1 MSFSK
6 TENASG
12 NLPFLGGSSNTL
24 PVWNDE
30 ARQAD
35 RLAAVILAL
44 LIASFIFFVTR
55 GITSI
60 PAPLPAEA
68 LLLRKAGSISPL
80 LDWSLRAVAG
90 IFGVGITQA
99 RGFSLTMASLSLVAV
114 YSIGRKLHSRAAGL
128 LACFALVFD
137 ANFFQTARTLRPET
151 PAVAFALFGFYLFMR
166 SQATEHKIRKWGWG
180 IGGGLLAFGAGM
192 FDPCGWYVLVAALMW
207 AVVQRGDVLR
217 SVSWWCFVIGI
228 GLIGIPYGIHVWRH
242 FDPII
247 AAWQTDG
254 PTLYPFQSDGL
265 VGNLVAERFRYAQW
279 RAGLLLLPTPDSFAV
294 QMFQAL
300 TAGAILYLGIRTART
315 TYRMVSHW
323 RFVTDLRKQFGGM
336 PSPHEL
342 EELYESGEMTLPR
355 TGTLESWMFEKGG
368 LFRRVSLLVQEI
380 EKDTRPITH
389 WIDALGA
396 PSHPDWRVPR
406 TGLLMAVLVAVA
418 LPALLDG
425 HKSPEGLTF
434 LTTWFALC
442 IGVMLTDGFRWAVAQ
457 RRRSARRVLR
467 GLGLLLVVLVLCI
480 ISFGSSSRAVWRFY
494 RWTKTFE
501 PAPYAELA
509 STLVRVVPPNV
520 RIVAGDVHW
529 LTFHDRA
536 SFSTFAEESRRS
548 GSPSTEPA
556 VFIFDRNTPPSQYRK
571 PENAKLI
578 AEMTN
583 TLYGKV
589 EVYYRGNDE
598 TVKAR
603 ETERYYFTADPDRG
617 FGRAG
622 YYSEKQRQLATVVWL
637 AGPSELERLARAQVM
652 GPRPPQTQRDGNRV
666 GLRIVTDVSSSNTR
680 IRLPMPQLK
689 PNTMYRLQTALR
701 VTEGGGIIGPRDRT
715 GLWLADPIACGPSQ
729 QYVPIDIVFTTNAR
743 GDGELAVG
751 NRRNQ
756 PAASLMYLSQVEL
769 REIGPKP

>member
-55 GITSI
+55 GITSL

-68 LLLRKAGSISPL
+68 LLLRKASPISPL

-99 RGFSLTMASLSLVAV
+99 RWFSLTMASLSLVAV

-128 LACFALVFD
+128 FACFALVFD

-151 PAVAFALFGFYLFMR
+151 PAVAFAMFGFYLYMR
-166 SQATEHKIRKWGWG
+166 SQATEHKVRKWIWG
-180 IGGGLLAFGAGM
+180 VGGGVLAFGAGM
-192 FDPCGWYVLVAALMW
+192 YDPCGWYVLAAALLW

-217 SVSWWCFVIGI
+217 SVSWWCFVIGASAI
-228 GLIGIPYGIHVWRH
+228 GLPYGFYVWRH
-242 FDPII
+242 FAEITG
-247 AAWQTDG
+247 AWQADG
-254 PTLYPFQSDGL
+254 WILYPFQSGSIL
-265 VGNLVAERFRYAQW
+265 GNLMAERYRYAQW
-279 RAGLLLLPTPDSFAV
+279 RTGLLLLPTPDSLAV
-294 QMFQAL
+294 QMFQVLTGSAL
-300 TAGAILYLGIRTART
+300 LYLTIRTVRT

-323 RFVTDLRKQFGGM
+323 RLVTAIRRQFGGM
-336 PSPHEL
+336 PAPHQL
-342 EELYESGEMTLPR
+342 EELYESGEVTLPK

-368 LFRRVSLLVQEI
+368 IFRRVSLIVQEI

-406 TGLLMAVLVAVA
+406 TGLLLAVLAAVA
-418 LPALLDG
+418 IPALFDG
-425 HKSPEGLTF
+425 HKSGAGMTF

-442 IGVMLTDGFRWAVAQ
+442 VGVLLTDGFRWAVAQ
-457 RRRSARRVLR
+457 RRRSTRRVLR
-467 GLGLLLVVLVLCI
+467 GLGLLFVVLTVCF

-494 RWTKTFE
+494 RWTRTFD
-501 PAPYAELA
+501 PAPYSEL
-509 STLVRVVPPNV
+509 SNTLLKVLPPNV
-520 RIVAGDVHW
+520 RVVAGDVHW

-536 SFSTFAEESRRS
+536 PFSTFSEEARR
-548 GSPSTEPA
+548 PVSTEPT
-556 VFIFDRNTPPSQYRK
+556 VYIFDRSIPASKR
-571 PENAKLI
+571 PELANAKLI

-589 EVYYRGNDE
+589 EVYYRGDDQAVLE
-598 TVKAR
+598 RA
-603 ETERYYFTADPDRG
+603 TERFYFTADPDRG

-622 YYSEKQRQLATVVWL
+622 YYSERQRQEATVVWL
-637 AGPSELERLARAQVM
+637 AGPAELERLARVQ
-652 GPRPPQTQRDGNRV
+652 GQGGRPPQMQRDGNRV
-666 GLRIVTDVSSSNTR
+666 ALRIVTDVSSSNTS
-680 IRLPMPQLK
+680 IRLPMPPLK

-701 VTEGGGIIGPRDRT
+701 VTEGGGLIGPRDRT
-715 GLWLADPIACGPSQ
+715 GLWLADPVACGTSE